1 MNRAERRR
9 QEKAA
14 GKAKPKNA
22 VPAPV
27 YLTGQTVQQICDTVG
42 AKVDTMMEYLE
53 AKEREIR
60 EAVTLEAQEK
70 LWRAEDYIAVG
81 NILISLFAIKMTWGF
96 TKANQ
101 RFLDNLNA
109 AEKYVERVGIPA
121 AYEQARREMGIELE
135 FDDMDINREF
145 GFGGAAEERE
155 ECCPDKTAEEQQEYC
170 LDGTTKERRWYSND
184 TVHGRDGR

>member
-14 GKAKPKNA
+14 GKVKPKNA

-70 LWRAEDYIAVG
+70 LYRAENYIGVINVIIA
-81 NILISLFAIKMTWGF
+81 LYAIKMTWGF
-96 TKANQ
+96 TKANK
-101 RFLDNLNA
+101 RFLDNWNA
-109 AEKYVERVGIPA
+109 AERYVERIGFKS

-145 GFGGAAEERE
+145 GFGGETDGQKHS
-155 ECCPDKTAEEQQEYC
+155 PDKADRITAN
-170 LDGTTKERRWYSND
+170 K
-184 TVHGRDGR
+184 TVEV